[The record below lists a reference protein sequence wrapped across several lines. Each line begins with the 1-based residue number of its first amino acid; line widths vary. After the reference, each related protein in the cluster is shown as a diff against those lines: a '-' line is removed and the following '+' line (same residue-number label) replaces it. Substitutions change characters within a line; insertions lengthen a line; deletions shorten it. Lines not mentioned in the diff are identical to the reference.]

1 MELRQ
6 FFFKTL
12 IVVGTIAT
20 LYVLFQV
27 RSILFLFFGAILFA
41 STVRP
46 IARTLSSR
54 GVPPLVSIL
63 VIYIGFLAS
72 VVGIFLLVV
81 PSILTAF
88 QDLLKSET
96 TIVVGIETVVQRIQ
110 NLVLAGASSQPPLL
124 RATDLQHYIA
134 DIQTASQM
142 RAQETLVGGVVFL
155 SEALILFVMA
165 LYWFTERDR
174 LEELALKMLRLKHR
188 ERFISVFGEIE
199 TTLGA
204 FVRGQIILSL
214 TLGVFAFV
222 VLSLLGVRSA
232 LALAVFA
239 ALAELIP
246 MIGPIIGAV
255 PAILVA
261 LMDSPEKALLVTLAF
276 VLIQQIEAQILVPK
290 IMERQVGLSPL
301 FVLLAIIS
309 GNLLGGLGGALI
321 AIPIAAALKII
332 VREFLISPTV
342 EARKFPVMED
352 GAVLLDD
359 TSPAPTPEPTPAP
372 AAATTETPE
381 ATPPSSPIAIA
392 K

>member
-6 FFFKTL
+6 FFYKTL

-27 RSILFLFFGAILFA
+27 RSILLLFFGAILFA

-63 VIYIGFLAS
+63 VIYVGFLAS
-72 VVGIFLLVV
+72 LVGIAVLIV
-81 PSILTAF
+81 PSILMAF

-96 TIVVGIETVVQRIQ
+96 AIVVGIETVVQRIQ
-110 NLVLAGASSQPPLL
+110 NLVLAGAGTQPPLL
-124 RATDLQHYIA
+124 RASDLLRYID
-134 DIQTASQM
+134 DIQAASQA
-142 RAQETLVGGVVFL
+142 RVQETLVGGVVVL

-188 ERFISVFGEIE
+188 ERFISIFGEIE

-204 FVRGQIILSL
+204 FVRGQLILSL
-214 TLGVFAFV
+214 TLGVFTFV
-222 VLSLLGVRSA
+222 VLSLLGVRSP

-246 MIGPIIGAV
+246 MVGPIIGAV
-255 PAILVA
+255 PAILIA
-261 LMDSPEKALLVTLAF
+261 LMDSPEKALLVALAF
-276 VLIQQIEAQILVPK
+276 VLIQQIEAQVLVPK
-290 IMERQVGLSPL
+290 VMERQVGLSPL
-301 FVLLAIIS
+301 FVLLAITS

-332 VREFLISPTV
+332 LREFVIAPTV

-359 TSPAPTPEPTPAP
+359 TSPAPLSPPAP
-372 AAATTETPE
+372 PATEAVPETPP
-381 ATPPSSPIAIA
+381 ASGPPIVLA

>member
-6 FFFKTL
+6 FFYKTL

-27 RSILFLFFGAILFA
+27 RSILLLFFGAILFA

-63 VIYIGFLAS
+63 VIYVGFLAS
-72 VVGIFLLVV
+72 LVGIAVLIV
-81 PSILTAF
+81 PSILMAF

-96 TIVVGIETVVQRIQ
+96 AIVVGIETVVQRIQ
-110 NLVLAGASSQPPLL
+110 NLVLAGAGTQPLL
-124 RATDLQHYIA
+124 RASDLQRYIA
-134 DIQTASQM
+134 DLQAASEA
-142 RAQETLVGGVVFL
+142 RAQETLVGGVVVL

-188 ERFISVFGEIE
+188 ERFISIFGEIE

-214 TLGVFAFV
+214 TLGVFTFI
-222 VLSLLGVRSA
+222 VLSLLGVRSP

-246 MIGPIIGAV
+246 MVGPIIGAV
-255 PAILVA
+255 PAILIA
-261 LMDSPEKALLVTLAF
+261 LMDSPEKALLVALAF
-276 VLIQQIEAQILVPK
+276 VLIQQIEAQVLVPK
-290 IMERQVGLSPL
+290 VMERQVGLSPL
-301 FVLLAIIS
+301 FVLLAITS

-332 VREFLISPTV
+332 LREFVIAPTV

-359 TSPAPTPEPTPAP
+359 TSPAPTAPTVPPATE
-372 AAATTETPE
+372 AAPETPP
-381 ATPPSSPIAIA
+381 ASGPPIVLA